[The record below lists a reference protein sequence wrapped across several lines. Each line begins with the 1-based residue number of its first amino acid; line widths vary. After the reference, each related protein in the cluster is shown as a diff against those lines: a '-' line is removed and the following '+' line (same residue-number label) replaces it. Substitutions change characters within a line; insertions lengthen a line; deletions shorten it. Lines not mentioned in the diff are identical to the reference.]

1 MGRGRKME
9 GKAGSEEEIES
20 NKIFV
25 FIHAM
30 VSRGMEKL
38 EN

>member
-1 MGRGRKME
+1 MGGGRKME

-20 NKIFV
+20 NKIV
-25 FIHAM
+25 LFIHAM
-30 VSRGMEKL
+30 VSGGMEKL